1 MNKFK
6 IKLNNLSDKTA
17 KKLFVFKI
25 YTVNQPKK
33 SPAIT
38 KKQKDKNCDH
48 RVT

>member
-17 KKLFVFKI
+17 KRLFVFKI

-33 SPAIT
+33 SLAIT
-38 KKQKDKNCDH
+38 KKPERQKL
-48 RVT
+48 